1 MCWFSGSKKLSKYRR
16 IARKDVLVRK
26 LVRVSENP
34 NKVVSYFTEF
44 EYELGKT
51 YYDEELS
58 ILNGYGSCHYAGIF
72 VGFNSYSTE
81 CKITRK
87 EQTTVSGDKKKDEIE
102 VYSPDGG
109 DLVEYYELD
118 NLLMIDC
125 VIPKGATYYVNE
137 LGEYVSESIKPIRI
151 IDAEE
156 KMS

>member
-26 LVRVSENP
+26 LVMATESP
-34 NKVVSYFTEF
+34 YKVVSYFTGF

-51 YYDEELS
+51 YYDSYLS
-58 ILNGYGSCHYAGIF
+58 IIHANEPQLGACIF

-109 DLVEYYELD
+109 ELVECYELD

-151 IDAEE
+151 IDAEDLPF
-156 KMS
+156 